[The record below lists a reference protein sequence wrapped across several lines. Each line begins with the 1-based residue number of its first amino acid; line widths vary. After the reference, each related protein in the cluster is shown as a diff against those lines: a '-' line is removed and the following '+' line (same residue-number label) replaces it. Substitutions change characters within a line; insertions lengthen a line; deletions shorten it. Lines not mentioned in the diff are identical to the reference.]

1 MKLNQRL
8 LGTGFLLAVVFSIF
22 SGGLGLVWRNKAFRF
37 TLIGVPLLIGSV
49 FLLPGREMDAVA
61 LRKSYVKRM
70 SGFEGTRYYWG
81 GEGSRGIDCSGLPRR
96 AYRDALLGEGLRNLN
111 GRALRMAVAHWWFDA
126 SAKALMEGHR
136 SYVVPLGISGTVRSV
151 DMETLLP
158 GDLAITAD
166 GVHVM
171 VYSGPG
177 KWIQADP
184 GENKVVT
191 LDPGTSENGWF
202 DSRIAMFRWSQ
213 LSN

>member
-1 MKLNQRL
+1 VLREKL
-8 LGTGFLLAVVFSIF
+8 I
-22 SGGLGLVWRNKAFRF
+22 
-37 TLIGVPLLIGSV
+37 
-49 FLLPGREMDAVA
+49 
-61 LRKSYVKRM
+61 
-70 SGFEGTRYYWG
+70 
-81 GEGSRGIDCSGLPRR
+81 
-96 AYRDALLGEGLRNLN
+96 
-111 GRALRMAVAHWWFDA
+111 
-126 SAKALMEGHR
+126 
-136 SYVVPLGISGTVRSV
+136 
-151 DMETLLP
+151 ETLLP

-202 DSRIAMFRWSQ
+202 DSKIAMFRWSQ